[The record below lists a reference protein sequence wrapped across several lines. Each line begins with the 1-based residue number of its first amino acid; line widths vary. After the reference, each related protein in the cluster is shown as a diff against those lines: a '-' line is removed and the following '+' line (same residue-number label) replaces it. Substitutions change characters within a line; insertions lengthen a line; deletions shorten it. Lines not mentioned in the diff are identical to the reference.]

1 MLPGPV
7 MRTRSIHRGDIV
19 LVSRKGRLFHAR
31 VAGLGATGG
40 FDVVPLERNVS
51 YRQAAAREIVDHWA
65 HAARETGSEP
75 AAGQISFDDLL

>member
-1 MLPGPV
+1 
-7 MRTRSIHRGDIV
+7 MRTRAIHRGDIV
-19 LVSRKGRLFHAR
+19 LVSKKGRLFHAR

-40 FDVVPLERNVS
+40 FAVVPLERNVS

-65 HAARETGSEP
+65 HATRDASARP